1 MDDTSLWKK
10 FKNIRQE
17 ISNMKIA
24 HERGLGLIDF
34 YNKTHTVSAYSG
46 SAYVNYIYITATAAS
61 DAVVPFFIQLDFSIH
76 NQSANVIQFTKHS
89 DRVYIWRIE
98 DWGVASGSFR
108 VFANATCD
116 FTITSRRADS
126 LSNHSRKTSSRLSVS
141 LPHSKRRNSRLRAS

>member
-34 YNKTHTVSAYSG
+34 YNKTHTVSAYTG

-61 DAVVPFFIQLDFSIH
+61 DAVVPFFIQLDFSIQ
-76 NQSANVIQFTKHS
+76 NLSANVIQFTKQS

-98 DWGVASGSFR
+98 DWGVASGSFQ

-126 LSNHSRKTSSRLSVS
+126 
-141 LPHSKRRNSRLRAS
+141 